1 MHIIEAVVQL
11 PVSQPRNKCQV
22 IFKWTSD
29 GLPNQF
35 GVGVILCELCNRH
48 MKRVRDPAALVMHNV
63 VISAYRCPNE
73 PFARK
78 TWIDNGIG
86 CLPFSIRLCELL
98 FVTGTKS
105 DNRPLQIVFRM
116 RFVKAR
122 NIL

>member
-1 MHIIEAVVQL
+1 VVQFAG
-11 PVSQPRNKCQV
+11 SQPVDKCRV
-22 IFKWTSD
+22 VRKWTSN

-35 GVGVILCELCNRH
+35 GVGVILFEPCNQH
-48 MKRVRDPAALVMHNV
+48 MKRVRDSAALVMHNV

-78 TWIDNGIG
+78 TWIDDGIG
-86 CLPFSIRLCELL
+86 CVPFSTRLCEVL

-105 DNRPLQIVFRM
+105 DNRPGQIAFRM
-116 RFVKAR
+116 RFVKAQ